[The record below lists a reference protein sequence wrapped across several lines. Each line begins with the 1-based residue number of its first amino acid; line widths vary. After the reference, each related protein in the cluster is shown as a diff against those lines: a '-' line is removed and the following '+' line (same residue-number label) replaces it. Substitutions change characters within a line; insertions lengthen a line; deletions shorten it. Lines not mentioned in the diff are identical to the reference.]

1 MMAERVALEIPRPRT
16 LPASICDFA
25 DSGLMMIAETW
36 PAITPF
42 SAGAIPL

>member
-1 MMAERVALEIPRPRT
+1 MIAERVVLEMPRPRT

-25 DSGLMMIAETW
+25 DSGLIMIAETW
-36 PAITPF
+36 SAITPF